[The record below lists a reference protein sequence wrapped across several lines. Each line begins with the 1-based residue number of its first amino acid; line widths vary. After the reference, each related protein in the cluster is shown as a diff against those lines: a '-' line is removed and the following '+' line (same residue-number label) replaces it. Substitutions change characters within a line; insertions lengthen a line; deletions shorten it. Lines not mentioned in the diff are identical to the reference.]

1 MSQLKRVGDL
11 EIDQDLDFQRKEWVV
26 ERWSWILMLLIV
38 FAGLLGLFGQGP
50 LSSTTVGD
58 DPLKVHYGRFERLS
72 APTQMNIQVS
82 PTAASNGEVRLRVD
96 QSVMTLY
103 NIQRIIPEPASTEL
117 SSGYITYVFKTGLGD
132 QPFQIVFDLEPSKL
146 GMPKGAIGL
155 ENGPSV
161 NISQF
166 IYP

>member
-1 MSQLKRVGDL
+1 MV
-11 EIDQDLDFQRKEWVV
+11 IH
-26 ERWSWILMLLIV
+26 I
-38 FAGLLGLFGQGP
+38 
-50 LSSTTVGD
+50 
-58 DPLKVHYGRFERLS
+58 
-72 APTQMNIQVS
+72 S
-82 PTAASNGEVRLRVD
+82 PSAASNGEVRLRVD

-132 QPFQIVFDLEPSKL
+132 QLFQIVFDLEPSKL